1 MKAKD
6 STPNDL
12 KLSGT
17 EYQIDG
23 RWVYEESIATS
34 IEELL

>member
-6 STPNDL
+6 STPDEM

-17 EYQIDG
+17 EYFIDG